1 MLKRRILKFTAMLV
15 ALAFC
20 SIQVHAQTKTVTG
33 TVLDSLQQPLAGV
46 TIKVKD
52 GPQSAVTDMDG
63 NFTINVPVSGAVLQY
78 SSIGYEVGEVAVPES
93 SNNIAITMTKI
104 TMAMD
109 EVVVVG
115 YGTQKRSN
123 VTSTIASIKANEIQ
137 DVPAPNIAG
146 ALRGRIAGLSVSQA
160 SGRPGAGITLNIRN
174 AANSEQAQLLGV
186 TNEPLYIIDGIT
198 VSKDAF
204 DNIDPSMVED
214 ITILKDAGAA
224 AIYGASGANGVVL
237 LTTKRGRVGK
247 PRFSYNGY
255 LGVSDATRLPEM
267 MSAYEQALALND
279 GYRVGNYPEDYVIP
293 DSTLRILQAIPE
305 GTWLDELWQS
315 SLMHRHNL
323 SMSGGGENIT
333 YFVGG
338 SYQNENGN
346 YAGIKQDK
354 YGFRAGVVAT
364 IVKGLKAD
372 VNFNVD
378 HRIRYSGNPTSNEDQ
393 QFIEAMAQV
402 PAWIPFQLDGYYLN
416 FGNNN
421 PLAAI
426 ASGYYRENKTAGY
439 RINTALTYDFSGALK
454 GLTARFQISQA
465 SDNSSTTTYR
475 PPYTV
480 YNFSGVRVGENGV
493 LPVGLDLVNPVTVN
507 GTTNSLYEPSISKAN
522 SYQGFFTLQYKK
534 TIANNHNITVLG
546 GAEQSESNSESVGVR
561 WINQV
566 LSGLDDYWAF
576 DQTSVTPSRA
586 VGVGVKR
593 SFFGRLNYDYDG
605 KYSLDAVT
613 RADASSNFALGK
625 VWGVFPSIGVGW
637 VVSRENFFKDNV
649 DFVNYLKLRFSWGIV
664 GNSSIDAWL
673 WKERYRVDVSGY
685 LYGNTLGGG
694 LNPDRIANPDISWES
709 KRTVNAGLEM
719 SMWRDKITL
728 GIDVFQNYG
737 YDMFDKGADASFP
750 AFAGFQAPV
759 INYMERYNWGTE
771 FTIGYRANL
780 AKDLKLNVST
790 NFGFGNSVTT
800 RMLYNPFQLF
810 ETSPP
815 DWQVGFGTDPRRYS
829 TSNWGYRTLGIFRTQ
844 EQLDAFMTENP
855 NYLINNVSPQVGWLY
870 FEDVNGDG
878 VITERDKVTMF
889 DRTDPKFAMN
899 LQLGLTYKSFQLKAN
914 LVGRFG
920 GKEFYDS
927 KAREAASASSNLPA
941 FMNDRWT
948 PENPN
953 GFFPRFD
960 SQNFNQDADF
970 WAVDG
975 TMIRVNDMTLS
986 YALPKA
992 ILNRIGMS
1000 DARLLLTGNNLW
1012 VLKNPLP
1019 YKDPYQSYIFDYPTI
1034 RTISVGLS
1042 LGL

>member
-1 MLKRRILKFTAMLV
+1 MFKKQLLRFAALLV
-15 ALAFC
+15 TLTIF
-20 SIQVHAQTKTVTG
+20 SFQLHAQTRTVSG
-33 TVLDSLQQPLAGV
+33 TVQDSTLQPLAGV

-52 GPQSAVTDMDG
+52 GPQSAVTDLNG
-63 NFTINVPVSGAVLQY
+63 AFTINAPVSGAVLQY
-78 SSIGYEVGEVAVPES
+78 SYVGYEYGEVPVPES
-93 SNNIAITMTKI
+93 GIVNITMSKVNLS
-104 TMAMD
+104 MD

-123 VTSTIASIKANEIQ
+123 VTTTIASIKAAEIQ
-137 DVPAPNIAG
+137 DVPSPNIAG

-160 SGRPGAGITLNIRN
+160 SGRPGAGISLNIRN
-174 AANSEQAQLLGV
+174 ATVSDEAGPLGL
-186 TNEPLYIIDGIT
+186 TSEPLYIIDGIT
-198 VSKDAF
+198 VTKDAF

-237 LTTKRGRVGK
+237 LTTKRGRIGK
-247 PRFSYNGY
+247 PKFSYNGY
-255 LGVSDATRLPEM
+255 LGVSDATRLPDM
-267 MSAYEQALALND
+267 MSPYEQAVMLND
-279 GYRVGNYPEDYVIP
+279 GYRVGNYPASSYFSDSVLNYLKTLP
-293 DSTLRILQAIPE
+293 DR
-305 GTWLDELWQS
+305 TWLDQLWKS

-323 SMSGGGENIT
+323 SISGGSENIT
-333 YFVGG
+333 YFIGG
-338 SYQNENGN
+338 NYQNENGN

-378 HRIRYSGNPTSNEDQ
+378 HRIRYSGNPTANEDQ

-402 PAWIPFQLDGYYLN
+402 PEWLPIQFGDKYLN
-416 FGNNN
+416 VSNNN

-426 ASGYYRENKTAGY
+426 GSGYYRSNKTAGY

-454 GLTARFQISQA
+454 GLTARFQVSQA
-465 SDNSSTTTYR
+465 SDNSGTTTYR
-475 PPYTV
+475 PPYTL
-480 YNFSGVRVGENGV
+480 YNFESIGPGNIIPVRDV
-493 LPVGLDLVNPVTVN
+493 VTGQVIVN
-507 GTTNSLYEPSISKAN
+507 GSTNSLYEPSLSRSN
-522 SYQGFFTLQYKK
+522 SYQGFFTLQYKR
-534 TIANNHNITVLG
+534 TIANNHNLTILG
-546 GAEQSESNSESVGVR
+546 GAEQSENNNESVGVR
-561 WINQV
+561 WINQ
-566 LSGLDDYWAF
+566 LLPGLDDYWAF
-576 DQTSVTPSRA
+576 DQSTVTPSRGI
-586 VGVGVKR
+586 GVGVKR

-605 KYSLDAVT
+605 RYSLDAVA

-625 VWGVFPSIGVGW
+625 VWGIFPSVGVGW
-637 VVSRENFFKDNV
+637 VVSREKFFKDNV

-664 GNSSIDAWL
+664 GNSSVDAWL

-685 LYGNTLGGG
+685 LYNNTLGGG
-694 LNPDRIANPDISWES
+694 LNPERIPNPDISWES
-709 KRTVNAGLEM
+709 KRTINAGLEM

-728 GIDVFQNYG
+728 GIDVFQNRG
-737 YDMFDKGADASFP
+737 YDMFDKGADEAFP

-759 INYMERYNWGTE
+759 VNYMERYNWGTE

-780 AKDLKLNVST
+780 AKDLRLNVST

-800 RMLYNPFQLF
+800 RMLYNPFKLF

-815 DWQVGFGTDPRRYS
+815 DWQVDFGTDPRQY
-829 TSNWGYRTLGIFRTQ
+829 TSGNWGYRVVGIFKTQ

-855 NYLINNVSPQVGWLY
+855 NYLINNVSPQVGWLQ

-889 DRTDPKFAMN
+889 KRIDAKFGMN
-899 LQLGLTYKSFQLKAN
+899 LQLGLTYKSFQFRTN
-914 LVGRFG
+914 IVGRFG

-927 KAREAASASSNLPA
+927 KAREAASANSNLPA

-953 GFFPRFD
+953 GFYPRFD
-960 SQNFNQDADF
+960 AQNFNQDADF

-975 TMIRVNDMTLS
+975 TMIRVNDMTISYGIPKQILS
-986 YALPKA
+986 
-992 ILNRIGMS
+992 RIGMS
-1000 DARLLLTGNNLW
+1000 DARILLTGNNLW